1 MHIRPI
7 IKDILADFVIAYFYR

>member
-7 IKDILADFVIAYFYR
+7 INVIINAVHKGD